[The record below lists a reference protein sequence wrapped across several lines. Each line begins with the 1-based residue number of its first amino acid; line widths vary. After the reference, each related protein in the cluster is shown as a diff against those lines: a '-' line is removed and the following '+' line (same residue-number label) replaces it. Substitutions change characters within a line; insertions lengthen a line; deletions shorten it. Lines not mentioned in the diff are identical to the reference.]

1 MGLDLGTLSV
11 KVDVNDRG
19 VDAKLN
25 RVKRSLDDVDKAAQ
39 KASRSKLD
47 VTPKGADS
55 VAKTSRS
62 IDQLGD
68 RINAARAAADKFKV
82 NSNASA
88 EFDKAVQAAKRA
100 QAATENAGRAGER
113 LRVSSQPKQELD
125 SAASSASKLGKV
137 MGSLGDIAPMVGFGA
152 AAGGIAAGLQK
163 TLTIGNDF
171 TNTLNTMNAVS
182 GATEGQMKQISDAA
196 RQLGND
202 ISLPNT
208 SASDA
213 AAAMTELA
221 KGGFSVEQSMSAAK
235 GTLQLAAAAQIDA
248 AQAATIQSQALQSF
262 GLNADYAGKMSDVLA
277 NAANASSAEITGIAQ
292 GLQQSG
298 AVAHQFGL
306 SVEDTAA
313 ALGMFA
319 NAGIQGSDAGT
330 LLKTALLAITDQGG
344 PAQAAIKE
352 LGLNVYDAQGKFVGM
367 HSLMSQLNDASKR
380 MTDEQYQA
388 ATATL
393 FGSDAM
399 RLAGIAAKQGSS
411 GFDKMREAV
420 DRQGAAAEV
429 AAAKTKGLPGA
440 IAQVQNA
447 GEELALG
454 LYERFQGPLTGA
466 LTTTASGITKIGNA
480 MEAVPGPVFA
490 GALALLAS
498 RFLDLNG
505 KMNAGGGA
513 LMRFGQQMR
522 VQQALAAQTGR
533 QIGTI
538 GAAMATLNA
547 RIPTIGRMSAAF
559 QSASAPLLT
568 LGHNTRMAA
577 SSTSGLARVLGTAQ
591 SSMQTFGGIA
601 RGVAGG
607 GMSLLKTGASGL
619 IGVLGGPW
627 GIAITAATT
636 ALGFLA
642 QKHQEAAQKE
652 AEHQAK
658 QDELRGTLDQTTG
671 SITNQTNELQRQRA
685 EKDGL
690 LKTATDLGIASG
702 TVVQAM
708 NGERSAI
715 NQVNAAVEAQGTKIL
730 QNSEYWREHGAK
742 FQAAGITQQQV
753 LDAMRGNLDKSS
765 EAGRRFRDVSKQI
778 ADESGGE
785 HTMHEQW
792 RKARDEINGATDA
805 ANKLKEGVHGAAAE
819 SDAASEAAK
828 RMAREGIVGG
838 QQLADVFAKIGND
851 VVAIPDEKTIQVKSL
866 APNVAADLEKLGA
879 KIERLPDGKVNIQF
893 PNGMSVMGML
903 DQIGAK
909 AKGMPD
915 GRVDLSDNTPEVKN
929 RLVQLG
935 IAVRDPKTGNVMM
948 KDNIADVVRK
958 QQQLGLIVKS
968 PLNGHLFVRD
978 NVGQARASLQALKI
992 QTQLLPPGHV
1002 RVIDN
1007 APEVV
1012 GKLNALGVKTVT
1024 LPDGRVIIADNT
1036 PETQAHLDAV
1046 GAKTSAL
1053 PPGMIQISDTSAE
1066 NIRRLEALGVKTQ
1079 RLPDGRV
1086 VITENADAV
1095 RNKITTTLSAENT
1108 NTESSHTIS
1117 IIRRIKDIF
1126 ERANGGIDAPV
1137 KAFADGTDH
1146 NVAKAVARRAAGG
1159 PEPSHNA
1166 HIASGGSYRVF
1177 AEAETGGEAYIPL
1190 ANSKRPRSERIL
1202 NEVARRFGY
1211 QLVNQQG
1218 QIQQF
1223 ANGALL
1229 PGSAVK
1235 KKLKFM
1241 DGTPYIFG
1249 GWSPA
1254 GVDCSGAVAL
1264 AVNVSEGLK
1273 PFDSRTAT
1281 GTEAA
1286 WLTAKGY
1293 RRGRG
1298 HQGDYRVGFYNGG
1311 PGGGHT
1317 AMQLDDGTFI
1327 ESGGNTGGGFTIG
1340 RSAGPL
1346 NGRGFTDWFFKPGAM
1361 PVGDAGLDFLDGL
1374 SGAPG
1379 ARKARGFNTPANVDS
1394 SVMSTDSGAG
1404 GTATKTINGGA
1415 GTLIKDGSFLELV
1428 AAMHSKLTGTKYA
1441 DDITSWG
1448 QVAGFH
1454 TKVEKPENDKASKQ
1468 DEKEQAS
1475 ATKKIESAKDKLE
1488 KAKAATPALQERLR
1502 IAKLRRAE
1510 MDKRKNKPAGSEI
1523 AQADLQIREAQRRV
1537 DENRRQI
1544 RELEAEVKKLEAA
1557 LNDIGDI
1564 NPLEG
1569 LDKNLPPAQTSGN
1582 KYADAIIREGR
1593 RRGITDKGIQIALAT
1608 ALVESGLR
1616 MYANPADPGSMKFP
1630 HDAVG
1635 HDHDSVGLFQQRNNG
1650 AWGTVADRM
1659 SPSKSAGM
1667 FYDRLD
1673 DANYNE
1679 GDPGAHAQRV
1689 QGSAFPGRYAQ
1700 RMDEAARILAR
1711 YGGKPGKVRAMANGG
1726 ILGHARQAQ
1735 IQDGSSAV
1743 LWAEAGPEAYIP
1755 LSRDKRARAL
1765 DVWAETGK
1773 RLGIDA
1779 MGMVNLI
1786 ASGLPGLVEG
1796 KLNFETGGSVNLDQL
1811 GLNMDAAAYRGGYA
1825 GAGAARQA
1833 VGAVFNG
1840 PVQINDPRQ
1849 FLQAQLNNG
1858 TNQLRMAMRSVG
1870 M

>member
-11 KVDVNDRG
+11 KINVNDSG

-25 RVKRSLDDVDKAAQ
+25 RVKRSLDDVDKASQ
-39 KASRSKLD
+39 KASRTKLY
-47 VTPKGADS
+47 VTPKGTES
-55 VAKTSRS
+55 VSKTARTV
-62 IDQLGD
+62 DQLGD
-68 RINAARAAADKFKV
+68 RINAARQAAEKFKV
-82 NSNASA
+82 NSQASA
-88 EFDKAVQAAKRA
+88 DFEKAVQSAKKA
-100 QAATENAGRAGER
+100 QQAIDGAGRSGER

-125 SAASSASKLGKV
+125 QAASSAGKLGKV
-137 MGSLGDIAPMVGFGA
+137 LGSLGDIAPMVGFGA

-163 TLTIGNDF
+163 TLTLGNDF
-171 TNTLNTMNAVS
+171 TSTLNTMNAVS
-182 GATEGQMKQISDAA
+182 GATEGQMRQISDAA

-221 KGGFSVEQSMSAAK
+221 KGGFSVEQSMAAAK

-248 AQAATIQSQALQSF
+248 GSAATIQSQALQAF
-262 GLNADYAGKMSDVLA
+262 GLNAEYAGKMSDVLA

-313 ALGMFA
+313 TLGMLA

-330 LLKTALLAITDQGG
+330 LLKSTLLALTDQGK
-344 PAQAAIKE
+344 PAQAAIDE
-352 LGLNVYDAQGKFVGM
+352 LGLTVYDANGKFVGM
-367 HSLMSQLNDASKR
+367 HSILEQLGEASKN

-399 RLAGIAAKQGSS
+399 RLSGIAAKQGSKS
-411 GFDKMREAV
+411 FDQMREAV
-420 DRQGAAAEV
+420 EKQGAAADV
-429 AAAKTKGLPGA
+429 AAAKTQGLPGA

-454 LYERFQGPLTGA
+454 LYDRFQGPLTGA

-490 GALALLAS
+490 GALAVVAA

-505 KMNAGGGA
+505 KMSAGTGA
-513 LMRFGQQMR
+513 MMRFGQQMR

-533 QIGTI
+533 EIGTM

-559 QSASAPLLT
+559 QSASTPLMN
-568 LGHNTRMAA
+568 LGYNTRNAA
-577 SSTSGLARVLGTAQ
+577 AQTTGLMRVMGTAKG
-591 SSMQTFGGIA
+591 SLQTFS
-601 RGVAGG
+601 GVAKGVASG
-607 GMSLLKTGASGL
+607 GMSLLRAGASGL
-619 IGVLGGPW
+619 MGMLGGPW
-627 GIAITAATT
+627 GIAIMGATT

-642 QKHQEAAQKE
+642 KKHQEAAQKE
-652 AEHQAK
+652 QEHKAK
-658 QDELRGTLDQTTG
+658 QDELQGTLDQTTG
-671 SITNQTNELQRQRA
+671 AITNQTNELQRQRA

-690 LKTATDLGIASG
+690 LKTAQDLGISSG
-702 TVVQAM
+702 IVVQAM
-708 NGERSAI
+708 NGEKDAI
-715 NQVNAAVEAQGTKIL
+715 NQVNAAVEAQGTKVL
-730 QNSEYWREHGAK
+730 QNSEYWQRHGAK

-753 LDAMRGNLDKSS
+753 LDAMRGNLDKGSD
-765 EAGRRFRDVSKQI
+765 AAKRFRDVSKQI
-778 ADESGGE
+778 ANESSGKNS
-785 HTMHEQW
+785 MYRQW
-792 RKARDEINGATDA
+792 KKAKDEINGATDA
-805 ANKLKEGVHGAAAE
+805 ANKLKEGVHDAAADSDAAAE
-819 SDAASEAAK
+819 AAR

-838 QQLADVFAKIGND
+838 QQLADVFAKIGD
-851 VVAIPDEKTIQVKSL
+851 GITAIPDEKTIQVKSL
-866 APNVAADLEKLGA
+866 APKVAEDLEKLGV
-879 KIERLPDGKVNIQF
+879 KIERMPDGKVNLKF
-893 PNGMSVMGML
+893 DNGVSIMGIL

-909 AKGMPD
+909 ATSMPD
-915 GRVDLSDNTPEVKN
+915 GRVDLSDNTPEVQN
-929 RLVQLG
+929 RLLQLG
-935 IAVRDPKTGNVMM
+935 IAVQDPKTGKVMM
-948 KDNIADVVRK
+948 KDNIADVVSE
-958 QQQLGLIVKS
+958 QQKLDMLVKL
-968 PLNGHLFVRD
+968 PLNGQLFVKD
-978 NVGQARASLQALKI
+978 NTGQVRASLAGLGV
-992 QTQLLPPGHV
+992 QTRLLPPGRV
-1002 RVIDN
+1002 RILDN
-1007 APEVV
+1007 AKDVQ
-1012 GKLNALGVKTVT
+1012 GKLNALGVKTTT
-1024 LPDGRVIIADNT
+1024 LPDGRVVISDNT
-1036 PETQAHLDAV
+1036 PETQQHLDAV

-1053 PPGMIQISDTSAE
+1053 PPGMVQITDTSDA
-1066 NIRRLEALGVKTQ
+1066 NIKRLNDLGIKTTT
-1079 RLPDGRV
+1079 LPNGKV
-1086 VITENADAV
+1086 VISENADAV

-1117 IIRRIKDIF
+1117 IIRKIKDIF

-1137 KAFADGTDH
+1137 QQFADGTDH
-1146 NVAKAVARRAAGG
+1146 NVAKAVARRATGG

-1211 QLVNQQG
+1211 QLINREG
-1218 QIQQF
+1218 QVQQF
-1223 ANGALL
+1223 ADGALL

-1254 GVDCSGAVAL
+1254 GVDCSGAVSL

-1273 PFDSRTAT
+1273 PFDSRHAT
-1281 GTEAA
+1281 GTAA
-1286 WLTAKGY
+1286 SWLSAKGY

-1298 HQGDYRVGFYNGG
+1298 HQGDYRVAFLNGG

-1340 RSAGPL
+1340 GKAGPL
-1346 NGRGFTDWFFKPGAM
+1346 VGRGFTDWFYKPGGM
-1361 PVGDAGLDFLDGL
+1361 PVGEAGLDFLDGL

-1379 ARKARGFNTPANVDS
+1379 ARKGKGFASFAGMDS
-1394 SVMSTDSGAG
+1394 STMSEG
-1404 GTATKTINGGA
+1404 GNTQKTINGGA
-1415 GTLIKDGSFLELV
+1415 GTLVKDGSFLELV
-1428 AAMHSKLTGTKYA
+1428 AALHSKATGTKYA
-1441 DDITSWG
+1441 DDIVSWG

-1454 TKVEKPENDKASKQ
+1454 TREEIDE
-1468 DEKEQAS
+1468 EKER
-1475 ATKKIESAKDKLE
+1475 KKNEKEAKSTSKKLESAKEKLE
-1488 KAKAATPALQERLR
+1488 KAKGNTPVLEEKLR
-1502 IAKLRRAE
+1502 IAKMRRAE
-1510 MDKRKNKPAGSEI
+1510 MDKKKKKPSASTI
-1523 AQADLQIREAQRRV
+1523 AQADLQVKEAQRRI
-1537 DENRRQI
+1537 DENKKNI
-1544 RELEAEVKKLEAA
+1544 RELEAEIKELEAK
-1557 LNDIGDI
+1557 LDEIGDI
-1564 NPLEG
+1564 DPLEG
-1569 LDKNLPPAQTSGN
+1569 LDKKNLPSTQTSGN

-1608 ALVESGLR
+1608 ALVESNLK
-1616 MYANPADPGSMKFP
+1616 MYANPADPASMKFP

-1635 HDHDSVGLFQQRNNG
+1635 HGHDSVGLFQQRNNG
-1650 AWGTVADRM
+1650 AWGTVRDRM
-1659 SPSKSAGM
+1659 NPARSAGM

-1700 RMDEAARILAR
+1700 RMGEAGKILAR

-1796 KLNFETGGSVNLDQL
+1796 KLNFDSGGSVNLDSL
-1811 GLNMDAAAYRGGYA
+1811 GLNLDAAAYRGGYA
-1825 GAGAARQA
+1825 AAGGARQA

-1849 FLQAQLNNG
+1849 FLQSQLNNG
-1858 TNQLRMAMRSVG
+1858 TNQLRIAMRSVG

>member
-11 KVDVNDRG
+11 KINVNDQG

-39 KASRSKLD
+39 KTSRAKLD

-55 VAKTSRS
+55 VSKAARS
-62 IDQLGD
+62 VDQLGD
-68 RINAARAAADKFKV
+68 RINAARSAADRFKV
-82 NSNASA
+82 NSNAASQ
-88 EFDKAVQAAKRA
+88 FDKAAQSAKRTQ
-100 QAATENAGRAGER
+100 QAIDNAGRSGER
-113 LRVSSQPKQELD
+113 LRVSGQPKQELD
-125 SAASSASKLGKV
+125 NAASSAGKLGKV
-137 MGSLGDIAPMVGFGA
+137 LGSLGDIAPMVGFGA

-163 TLTIGNDF
+163 TLTLGNDF
-171 TNTLNTMNAVS
+171 TSTLNTMNAVS
-182 GATEGQMKQISDAA
+182 GATEGQMRQISDAA

-262 GLNADYAGKMSDVLA
+262 GLEADYAGKMSDVLA
-277 NAANASSAEITGIAQ
+277 NAANASSAEISGIAQ

-298 AVAHQFGL
+298 TVAHQFGL

-330 LLKTALLAITDQGG
+330 LLKTALLAVTDQGG

-352 LGLNVYDAQGKFVGM
+352 LGLEIYDANGKFVGM
-367 HSLMSQLNDASKR
+367 HSLMSQLNDAAGR

-399 RLAGIAAKQGSS
+399 RLAGIAAKQGSD

-420 DRQGAAAEV
+420 DKQGAAADV
-429 AAAKTKGLPGA
+429 AAAKTQGLPGA

-454 LYERFQGPLTGA
+454 LYDRFQGPLTGA
-466 LTTTASGITKIGNA
+466 LTTTASGITKIGDA
-480 MEAVPGPVFA
+480 MDAVPGPVFA
-490 GALALLAS
+490 GALALLAT

-505 KMNAGGGA
+505 KMNSGTGA
-513 LMRFGQQMR
+513 MMRFGQQMR

-559 QSASAPLLT
+559 QSASTPLMV
-568 LGHNTRMAA
+568 LGHNTRNAA
-577 SSTSGLARVLGTAQ
+577 AQTSGFARVLGSTRG
-591 SSMQTFGGIA
+591 SLQTFGGVA
-601 RGVAGG
+601 KGVASG
-607 GMSLLKTGASGL
+607 GMSLLRTGASGL
-619 IGVLGGPW
+619 MGMLGGPW
-627 GIAITAATT
+627 GIAITGATT

-652 AEHQAK
+652 QEHKAQ

-671 SITNQTNELQRQRA
+671 AITNQTNELQRQRA

-690 LKTATDLGIASG
+690 LKSAADLGIASG

-708 NGERSAI
+708 NGEKDAI
-715 NQVNAAVEAQGTKIL
+715 NKVNAAVEAQGTKVL
-730 QNSEYWREHGAK
+730 QNSEYWVQHGAK
-742 FQAAGITQQQV
+742 FEQAGVTQQQV
-753 LDAMRGNLDKSS
+753 LDAMRGNLDEGSD
-765 EAGRRFRDVSKQI
+765 AARRFRDVSKQI
-778 ADESGGE
+778 ADENGGE
-785 HTMHEQW
+785 NKMHEQW
-792 RKARDEINGATDA
+792 RQAKDEINGATDA
-805 ANKLKEGVHGAAAE
+805 ANKLKEGVRGAAAD
-819 SDAASEAAK
+819 SDAAAEAAR

-838 QQLADVFAKIGND
+838 EQLADVFAKIGED
-851 VVAIPDEKTIQVKSL
+851 ITAIPDEKTIQVKSL
-866 APNVAADLEKLGA
+866 APKVAEDLEKLGV
-879 KIERLPDGKVNIQF
+879 KIERMPDGKVNLKFEDGI
-893 PNGMSVMGML
+893 SILGML

-909 AKGMPD
+909 ATSMPD
-915 GRVDLSDNTPEVKN
+915 GRVDLSDNSSEVQN

-935 IAVRDPKTGNVMM
+935 IAVRDEKTGKVLM
-948 KDNIADVVRK
+948 KDNIADVVNK
-958 QQQLGLIVKS
+958 QQKLGLLVKS
-968 PLNGHLFVRD
+968 PLNGQLFVKD
-978 NVGQARASLQALKI
+978 NVGQVRASLEGLGVK
-992 QTQLLPPGHV
+992 TRLLPPGRV
-1002 RVIDN
+1002 RVLDN
-1007 APEVV
+1007 AKEVQ
-1012 GKLNALGVKTVT
+1012 GKLNALGVKTTT

-1036 PETQAHLDAV
+1036 PETQQHLDAV
-1046 GAKTSAL
+1046 GAKTTSL
-1053 PPGMIQISDTSAE
+1053 PPGMVEITDTSDA
-1066 NIRRLEALGVKTQ
+1066 NIKRLNDLGIKTTT
-1079 RLPDGRV
+1079 LPNGKV

-1095 RNKITTTLSAENT
+1095 RNKITSTLSAERT

-1137 KAFADGTDH
+1137 QTFADGTDH

-1166 HIASGGSYRVF
+1166 HIASGGAYRVF

-1211 QLVNQQG
+1211 QLINREG
-1218 QIQQF
+1218 QVQQF
-1223 ANGALL
+1223 ADGALL

-1241 DGTPYIFG
+1241 DGTPYVFG

-1254 GVDCSGAVAL
+1254 GVDCSGAVSL

-1298 HQGDYRVGFYNGG
+1298 HQGDYRVAFLNGG

-1346 NGRGFTDWFFKPGAM
+1346 TGRGFTDWFYKPGGM
-1361 PVGDAGLDFLDGL
+1361 PVGNAGLDFLDGL

-1379 ARKARGFNTPANVDS
+1379 ARSGRGFATGGADVDS
-1394 SVMSTDSGAG
+1394 SEMSGSG
-1404 GTATKTINGGA
+1404 KTINGGA
-1415 GTLIKDGSFLELV
+1415 GTLVKDGSFLELV
-1428 AAMHSKLTGTKYA
+1428 AALHSKATGTKYA
-1441 DDITSWG
+1441 DDIVSWG

-1454 TKVEKPENDKASKQ
+1454 TREEENKQGDKETESASKKL
-1468 DEKEQAS
+1468 D
-1475 ATKKIESAKDKLE
+1475 TAKDKLE
-1488 KAKAATPALQERLR
+1488 KAKADTPGLEEKLR
-1502 IAKLRRAE
+1502 IAKMRRAE
-1510 MDKRKNKPAGSEI
+1510 MDKRKKKPSASTI
-1523 AQADLQIREAQRRV
+1523 AQADLQVREAERRV
-1537 DENRRQI
+1537 EDNKKRI
-1544 RELEAEVKKLEAA
+1544 RELENQIKELEAT
-1557 LNDIGDI
+1557 LDEIGNID
-1564 NPLEG
+1564 PLEG
-1569 LDKNLPPAQTSGN
+1569 LDKKNLPVQTSGN

-1608 ALVESGLR
+1608 ALVESNLK
-1616 MYANPADPGSMKFP
+1616 MWANPADPASMKFP

-1650 AWGTVADRM
+1650 AWGTVRDRM
-1659 SPSKSAGM
+1659 DPARSAGM

-1700 RMDEAARILAR
+1700 RMDEAGKILAR
-1711 YGGKPGKVRAMANGG
+1711 YGGVPGKIRAMANGG

-1773 RLGIDA
+1773 RLGVDA

-1796 KLNFETGGSVNLDQL
+1796 KLDFSTGGSVNLDAL
-1811 GLNMDAAAYRGGYA
+1811 GLNLDAAAYRGGHAAA
-1825 GAGAARQA
+1825 GGARQA

-1849 FLQAQLNNG
+1849 FLQAQLNSG